1 MSVELIG
8 VLSPEADAGTGR
20 PGRPAQSGALRR
32 LLDAH
37 EAAGF
42 DRVLIPA
49 GPPAPESHLIAAYA
63 AVHTGRL
70 GLLVEHR
77 PGLAQPSVAARAL
90 ATLDQFSGG
99 RLAVFVPLCA
109 PENERRRDGDFLP
122 QQDVPARDREYLQL
136 LLRTWTAREPIDAE
150 GRFYRFEH
158 YVNNVPPVHGRIP
171 VYVGGEGVDV
181 DVDVD
186 VDVAQLARQEADVL
200 ILPASAGP
208 AGAALADPAPA
219 AGAGRAAFG
228 VTVELSPGAGADV
241 LVDHLRAGATTL
253 ILHGYEFD
261 GRLRALLAEVR
272 AQAGAGRTGETIR

>member
-1 MSVELIG
+1 
-8 VLSPEADAGTGR
+8 
-20 PGRPAQSGALRR
+20 
-32 LLDAH
+32 
-37 EAAGF
+37 
-42 DRVLIPA
+42 
-49 GPPAPESHLIAAYA
+49 
-63 AVHTGRL
+63 
-70 GLLVEHR
+70 
-77 PGLAQPSVAARAL
+77 VAARAL

-99 RLAVFVPLCA
+99 RLAVFVPVCA

-136 LLRTWTAREPIDAE
+136 LRRTWTAREPIDAE

-181 DVDVD
+181 
-186 VDVAQLARQEADVL
+186 AQLARQEADVL

-208 AGAALADPAPA
+208 AGTALADPAPA

-272 AQAGAGRTGETIR
+272 AQAGAGRIGETIR

>member
-1 MSVELIG
+1 VSVELIG
-8 VLSPEADAGTGR
+8 VLSPEGDADAGTGR
-20 PGRPAQSGALRR
+20 PGRPAQPGALQR

-63 AVHTGRL
+63 AVHTARL

-99 RLAVFVPLCA
+99 RLAVFVPVCA

-136 LLRTWTAREPIDAE
+136 LRRTWTAREPIDAE

-181 DVDVD
+181 
-186 VDVAQLARQEADVL
+186 AQLARQEADVL

-208 AGAALADPAPA
+208 AGTALADPAPA

-272 AQAGAGRTGETIR
+272 AQAGAGRIGETIR